1 MKLRFCGSKSGGST
15 AALLAISVTR
25 GPGRPAVEP
34 QNHSRRR
41 TGKDV
46 EEELAKYLWPPVRP
60 GSGFAPQPQRV
71 HAGAGRPEPLSPG
84 DRARDRP
91 SWGWGERR
99 TWKQTDQSGNF
110 QQAFSQGRSVV
121 SECHMYSCFPRV
133 RRQGKVYEAALLQV
147 GKLSHV
153 QTGFPPTQSGCL
165 RTSLGVPGP
174 FRPRQ
179 DPASRQAWRLPG
191 QRPQGPR
198 PFSLWPKRTR

>member
-1 MKLRFCGSKSGGST
+1 MAERFHVWRTLSDVRALIFKPTHVGDQPKLFTFRANGKGGDGRACVCSSLWLRT
-15 AALLAISVTR
+15 AQGCPPL
-25 GPGRPAVEP
+25 EW
-34 QNHSRRR
+34 NSR
-41 TGKDV
+41 
-46 EEELAKYLWPPVRP
+46 
-60 GSGFAPQPQRV
+60 
-71 HAGAGRPEPLSPG
+71 
-84 DRARDRP
+84 

-165 RTSLGVPGP
+165 RTSLRVPGP